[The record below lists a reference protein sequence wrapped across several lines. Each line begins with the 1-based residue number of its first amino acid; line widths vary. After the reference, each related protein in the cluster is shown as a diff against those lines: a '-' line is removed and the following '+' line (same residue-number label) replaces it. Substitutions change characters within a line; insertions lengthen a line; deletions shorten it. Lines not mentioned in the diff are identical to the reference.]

1 MKSFAVLALMAVIA
15 GCRLDTFF
23 RGSGG
28 GAPPVAGPP
37 ASLGFADQPQT
48 THARKSLPPVR
59 VVVRD
64 DQGNVVSG
72 FGGLVSLTLDSS
84 AGGGGGVSLGDT
96 TTVAAANGVATFRHL
111 RIDKAGTGYRLVA
124 SAPGT
129 ALPPA
134 RSQAFA
140 ILAPLTGNITVTT
153 TTSGADVPG
162 GYSVTLDDTISQPM
176 GINAVVTFIGVA
188 AGSHMVSLGGV
199 APSCTVGGANPQPV
213 SVSGG
218 ETAQASFAIS
228 CAASPPATGSLTV
241 TTTTTGS
248 NLPAGY
254 TLTLDTG
261 QSGTI
266 GANASVTAAGI
277 PAGDRTLTL
286 SGVPS
291 NCTLA
296 SPNPQIV
303 AITAG
308 ATTRASF
315 AISCAAAGP

>member
-1 MKSFAVLALMAVIA
+1 
-15 GCRLDTFF
+15 
-23 RGSGG
+23 
-28 GAPPVAGPP
+28 
-37 ASLGFADQPQT
+37 
-48 THARKSLPPVR
+48 
-59 VVVRD
+59 
-64 DQGNVVSG
+64 
-72 FGGLVSLTLDSS
+72 
-84 AGGGGGVSLGDT
+84 
-96 TTVAAANGVATFRHL
+96 VAAANGVATFRHL

-153 TTSGADVPG
+153 TTSGADLPG

-241 TTTTTGS
+241 TTMTTGS

-266 GANASVTAAGI
+266 GANDSVTATAI
-277 PAGDRTLTL
+277 AAGDHAVTL
-286 SGVPS
+286 SGLPG
-291 NCTLA
+291 NCSLA
-296 SPNPQIV
+296 SPNPQAFTI
-303 AITAG
+303 AAG
-308 ATTRASF
+308 TTTQVGF
-315 AISCAAAGP
+315 TISCTAVGP

>member
-28 GAPPVAGPP
+28 GAPPVPGPP

-59 VVVRD
+59 VVVGD

-84 AGGGGGVSLGDT
+84 AGGGGGGGVSLGDT

-153 TTSGADVPG
+153 ATSGTDVPG

-199 APSCTVGGANPQPV
+199 APNCTVGGANPQPV

-228 CAASPPATGSLTV
+228 CAAPPPPPPPPPPPADTGNLTV
-241 TTTTTGS
+241 TTT
-248 NLPAGY
+248 
-254 TLTLDTG
+254 
-261 QSGTI
+261 
-266 GANASVTAAGI
+266 
-277 PAGDRTLTL
+277 
-286 SGVPS
+286 
-291 NCTLA
+291 
-296 SPNPQIV
+296 
-303 AITAG
+303 
-308 ATTRASF
+308 
-315 AISCAAAGP
+315 

>member
-1 MKSFAVLALMAVIA
+1 
-15 GCRLDTFF
+15 
-23 RGSGG
+23 
-28 GAPPVAGPP
+28 
-37 ASLGFADQPQT
+37 
-48 THARKSLPPVR
+48 
-59 VVVRD
+59 VVRD

-199 APSCTVGGANPQPV
+199 APNCTVGGANPQPV

-266 GANASVTAAGI
+266 GANDSVTATGI
-277 PAGDRTLTL
+277 AAGDHAVTL
-286 SGVPS
+286 SGLPG
-291 NCTLA
+291 NCSLV
-296 SPNPQIV
+296 SPNPQ
-303 AITAG
+303 AFTITAG
-308 ATTRASF
+308 STTQVGF
-315 AISCAAAGP
+315 TISCTAVGP

>member
-15 GCRLDTFF
+15 GCLLDTFF

-28 GAPPVAGPP
+28 GAPPVAGPA

-64 DQGNVVSG
+64 DQGNVVTG

-84 AGGGGGVSLGDT
+84 AGGGGGISLGDT

-162 GYSVTLDDTISQPM
+162 GYSVTLDDIISQPM

-199 APSCTVGGANPQPV
+199 APSCTVGGANPQSV

-228 CAASPPATGSLTV
+228 CAAPPPPPPPPPPPADTGNLTV
-241 TTTTTGS
+241 TTT
-248 NLPAGY
+248 
-254 TLTLDTG
+254 
-261 QSGTI
+261 
-266 GANASVTAAGI
+266 
-277 PAGDRTLTL
+277 
-286 SGVPS
+286 
-291 NCTLA
+291 
-296 SPNPQIV
+296 
-303 AITAG
+303 
-308 ATTRASF
+308 
-315 AISCAAAGP
+315 